1 MVTAVGF
8 GDGKGKGKGKGNGF
22 GGVERVCCD
31 LFAAT

>member
-8 GDGKGKGKGKGNGF
+8 GDGKGKGN

>member
-8 GDGKGKGKGKGNGF
+8 GDGKGKGKGNGF

>member
-8 GDGKGKGKGKGNGF
+8 GDGKGKGKGNGV

>member
-8 GDGKGKGKGKGNGF
+8 GDGKGKGKGNGV

-31 LFAAT
+31 LFAAA